1 MITVSESFIPDPG
14 FGYAQAPSTDGGALE
29 QLRALAKKYCP
40 EGYQAERQALLPDE
54 ELHLE
59 ELEAGFKTLLS
70 GGSPFPDLPYIG
82 DGISGAELPK
92 YDAAA
97 PHPESEAPHTP
108 SNNVGDGFGIGI
120 PETQKLQN
128 LHYEEA
134 DTLNSEQIK
143 KDFPVLNQKVN
154 GHDLVW
160 LDNGATTQKPNQV
173 IDKISD
179 YYRTY
184 NSNIHR
190 GAHTLAARAT
200 DAYEEA
206 REKVQRFINAATSE
220 EIIFVRGTTEGINL
234 VAQTYGRQFL
244 TPGDEVIVS
253 ELDHHAN
260 IVPWQQVCH
269 EKGCT
274 LKAIPTD
281 KNGDLVL
288 SEFERII
295 TPRTRFV
302 SVGHVN
308 NTFGTIND
316 VKRIIDIAH
325 SHNIPVLI
333 DGAQSIAHTPV
344 DVQQLGADFFVLSGH
359 KIYGPNG
366 IGVVYGRKDI
376 LDKMQPWQG
385 GGNMIKDVTIERT
398 EYNVPPAR
406 FEAGTPNVA
415 DAIGLGAALDYVS
428 HLGIRNIE
436 AHEHKLTE
444 YAREQLA
451 QIPGLTLIGNPKNRV
466 SVVSFVLDGIP
477 VPETGTLLDK
487 EGIAVRA
494 GHHCAQPALR
504 ALGYEMSVRP
514 TFALYNTREDVDKLV
529 IAVKK
534 IIGR

>member
-1 MITVSESFIPDPG
+1 MIDIQNINGYGIQDPG
-14 FGYAQAPSTDGGALE
+14 FELLRKVAQ
-29 QLRALAKKYCP
+29 QYCP
-40 EGYQAERQALLPDE
+40 EELQEVRKEVIPDE
-54 ELHLE
+54 ALNLSS
-59 ELEAGFKTLLS
+59 LTGLLQTFVDTDYNSTLT
-70 GGSPFPDLPYIG
+70 GGSLSTPLSTRRGVGGEAIRPFG
-82 DGISGAELPK
+82 ETEL
-92 YDAAA
+92 
-97 PHPESEAPHTP
+97 S
-108 SNNVGDGFGIGI
+108 S
-120 PETQKLQN
+120 

-143 KDFPVLNQKVN
+143 RDFPVLNQKVN
-154 GHDLVW
+154 GHNLVW

-179 YYRTY
+179 YYRNY

-260 IVPWQQVCH
+260 IVPWQRVAQ
-269 EKGCT
+269 ERGAT
-274 LKAIPTD
+274 LRAIPTD
-281 KNGDLVL
+281 QNGDLIL
-288 SEFERII
+288 SEFERLITRLI

-316 VKRIIDIAH
+316 VQRIIEIAH

-344 DVQQLGADFFVLSGH
+344 DVQALGADFFVFSGH

-366 IGVVYGRKDI
+366 IGVVYGRKE
-376 LDKMQPWQG
+376 LLEKMQPWQG

-436 AHEHKLTE
+436 HHEHQLTE

-477 VPETGTLLDK
+477 VPEVGTLLDK

-529 IAVKK
+529 IAVRN
-534 IIGR
+534 IVGQR

>member
-1 MITVSESFIPDPG
+1 MYNLSEINSFP
-14 FGYAQAPSTDGGALE
+14 THDGGALTL
-29 QLRALAKKYCP
+29 LRDLARKYCP
-40 EGYQAERQALLPDE
+40 EEVREVRQSVFPDE
-54 ELHLE
+54 DLHLE
-59 ELEAGFKTLLS
+59 ELEAGFRQLLA
-70 GGSPFPDLPYIG
+70 GGSGYADLPYLG
-82 DGISGAELPK
+82 DPVSGRQPAGATEGMGTPK
-92 YDAAA
+92 AVPKD
-97 PHPESEAPHTP
+97 
-108 SNNVGDGFGIGI
+108 NGFGIGI
-120 PETQKLQN
+120 PETEKLRSLN
-128 LHYEEA
+128 YNEV

-160 LDNGATTQKPNQV
+160 LDNGATTQKPIQV

-179 YYRTY
+179 YYKTY

-260 IVPWQQVCH
+260 IVPWQRVCQ

-288 SEFERII
+288 SEFERLI

-316 VKRIIDIAH
+316 VRRIIDIAH

-344 DVQQLGADFFVLSGH
+344 DVQALGADFFVFSGH

-366 IGVVYGRKDI
+366 IGVVYGRKDL

-415 DAIGLGAALDYVS
+415 DAIGLILS
-428 HLGIRNIE
+428 ITSI
-436 AHEHKLTE
+436 
-444 YAREQLA
+444 
-451 QIPGLTLIGNPKNRV
+451 
-466 SVVSFVLDGIP
+466 S
-477 VPETGTLLDK
+477 
-487 EGIAVRA
+487 
-494 GHHCAQPALR
+494 
-504 ALGYEMSVRP
+504 
-514 TFALYNTREDVDKLV
+514 
-529 IAVKK
+529 
-534 IIGR
+534 